1 MTAGSA
7 HQESLNASRASGLVE
22 VEAPQE
28 RTRRYGTTIKD
39 AMTAPWEASDRV
51 CGKRLKVMIP
61 TLLLA
66 LEQHGRSRLGQ
77 ADRDRVLA
85 ISAATM

>member
-7 HQESLNASRASGLVE
+7 HQESLNASRASGLV
-22 VEAPQE
+22 
-28 RTRRYGTTIKD
+28 
-39 AMTAPWEASDRV
+39 
-51 CGKRLKVMIP
+51 VMIP

-77 ADRDRVLA
+77 ADHDRVLA